1 MTTISDSEQAAAPR
15 ADRPLRPLIIL
26 AGLLLAALLLVGS
39 TLVRGA
45 GPSDS
50 VVYNTVWVHEF
61 IAALRRGDLPPRWL
75 PGAFQG
81 LGAPSFYYYPPMA
94 FYVSAVVD
102 FVTLHKLSAPL
113 VTAWANFVLLLASG
127 GGMFAWLRART
138 GDRWALIGAV
148 AYMLAPYHTIDFY
161 FRGAFAEVTAY
172 AVLPWLL
179 LGLERAA
186 SHGRGIAILALTYAA
201 LILSHLPSALL
212 VTLIIIP
219 AVVGWRLWT
228 AAPADR
234 IATAARCLAGGVLG
248 LALAAVYLGPA
259 LLMQKDA
266 QLVWLWGGDTEGWS
280 LLAFSR
286 WPPGDFMTKIA
297 LSSWCAGAAGL
308 AAVLAA
314 IDAPRRRT
322 AVPAIL
328 FGGLAVL
335 ATALHALP
343 WVWKVQPLSQVQFA
357 YRIIVV
363 SEFCAV
369 AAVCLAAV
377 SGRPRRLAMLGLVPA
392 ALAAWVL
399 LLAWPGLR
407 AVTTIPLDTGAKVLI
422 AAGRAPNEHLPAG
435 YAAYPA
441 FDDNDLL
448 NAFPAAPLVALGEG
462 GGKVVAASGFPDGS
476 VAMDL
481 DLPAPATVTVK
492 RFYFPSWRAERI
504 DGRRKTPLQ
513 AQPIGATRFVSFQA
527 QAGRHVYRSRQV
539 TPPIERASNAV
550 SLLALLGVVALLAA
564 PVVTRRRR
572 ARQEKTETA
581 IGTR

>member
-1 MTTISDSEQAAAPR
+1 MTTISESEHATDAPSGR
-15 ADRPLRPLIIL
+15 QPRPVIVL
-26 AGLLLAALLLVGS
+26 ATLLLTALLLVGS
-39 TLVRGA
+39 TLIRGA

-61 IAALRRGDLPPRWL
+61 IEALRRGELPPRWL

-94 FYVSAVVD
+94 FYVAAVVD
-102 FVTLHKLSAPL
+102 FVTLHKLNAL
-113 VTAWANFVLLLASG
+113 QVTAWANFLLLLASG
-127 GGMFAWLRART
+127 GGMFAWLRGRA

-186 SHGRGIAILALTYAA
+186 SHGRGIALLALSYAA

-219 AVVGWRLWT
+219 AVVGWRVWT

-234 IATAARCLAGGVLG
+234 IAVAARCLAGGVLG

-266 QLVWLWGGDTEGWS
+266 QLVWLWGGDTDGWS

-286 WPPGDFMTKIA
+286 WPAGGFMTKIA

-308 AAVLAA
+308 AALLAA

-322 AVPAIL
+322 AVPAML
-328 FGGLAVL
+328 FGAVAVL
-335 ATALHALP
+335 ATVLHALP

-363 SEFCAV
+363 SEAAAV

-377 SGRPRRLAMLGLVPA
+377 SGRPRRLAALMVVPA
-392 ALAAWVL
+392 VLAGWL
-399 LLAWPGLR
+399 LVLAWPGLR
-407 AVTTIPLDTGAKVLI
+407 AVTTIPVDPGGEALI

-435 YAAYPA
+435 YPVYPA
-441 FDDNDLL
+441 FDDHDLL
-448 NAFPAAPLVALGEG
+448 NAFPGQPLVALGET
-462 GGKVVAASGFPDGS
+462 GGKVLAASGFPDGS

-481 DLPAPATVTVK
+481 DLPAPTTVTVK
-492 RFYFPSWRAERI
+492 RFYFPSWRAERV
-504 DGRRKTPLQ
+504 DGRQKTPLQ

-527 QAGRHVYRSRQV
+527 QAGRHVYRIRQV
-539 TPPIERASNAV
+539 ATPVERASNAV
-550 SLLALLGVVALLAA
+550 TLAALLVVAALLAA
-564 PVVTRRRR
+564 PAVTRRRR
-572 ARQEKTETA
+572 ARREKTETA